1 MWAPLLN
8 GPSLPFALV
17 WASAGVAVVVQLWLI
32 IVGAAAALVV
42 AAIAAWAASYPTL
55 MDEDA
60 DYERQLREAIALSLA
75 EPAQPPA
82 LTEEDELKQAMALSL
97 QAPPAPAAASDP
109 IWQQAPE
116 QKEEHRGEEPLE
128 PANHFLALPDDVLA
142 LVLSQPLFRAT
153 DIQAQL
159 QDVLR
164 AGACCKAFAACVREA
179 SAVIAARHGWRLPP
193 DGIALMR
200 HLSKVVQDTKWVR
213 SILRDDSSFWWS
225 AGIDSESASRLLEFV
240 SCWDQEA
247 SLGFVGPLL
256 IYPEV
261 RRRHIP
267 ELSGLLIELATSVC
281 ESDPHRDA
289 KISSFL
295 RPLVGIMAQPGTPLD
310 TLWLAPRVSLLVK
323 KHMKFNGF
331 FGGNYETKCV
341 HRTQIVLLDLVG
353 FLEPHVLRSDPETY
367 TWLKNTLQILPKT
380 RLTASGVTV
389 ENGLVD
395 DDDTMWNTGLVAW
408 NERCEAQRLQLRSSG
423 DEGHDENLEAILD
436 KQIHGCFVSCGESN
450 AQQSQPDQTADS
462 QSLGTPPPWSSSDDS
477 WWSVTSHDI
486 FHAVYH
492 DSPVGRVQR
501 HDHPWAAPLGIP
513 GFLVTGLAIIP
524 NYYLYHLALYHCC
537 VHLPLLQVLHLK
549 RTCRLRWPH
558 LLGPPTR
565 VSAAHDL
572 NYWLRRELRELR
584 LIDVAMLWAAYGLL
598 MSFAACAPLLLLALI
613 CCYHPP
619 SAACFAACMLCCL
632 RSRRLRRARRR
643 AA

>member
-8 GPSLPFALV
+8 GPSLPFTSV

-42 AAIAAWAASYPTL
+42 AAIAAWAASYPT
-55 MDEDA
+55 
-60 DYERQLREAIALSLA
+60 
-75 EPAQPPA
+75 
-82 LTEEDELKQAMALSL
+82 
-97 QAPPAPAAASDP
+97 
-109 IWQQAPE
+109 WQAPE

-193 DGIALMR
+193 DGTALMR

-281 ESDPHRDA
+281 KSDPHRDA

-331 FGGNYETKCV
+331 FGGSYETRCFGV

-380 RLTASGVTV
+380 RLTASGGIFTV

-450 AQQSQPDQTADS
+450 AQQLQPDQTADS

-513 GFLVTGLAIIP
+513 GFLDIGLAIIP

-537 VHLPLLQVLHLK
+537 VRLPLLQVLHLK

-619 SAACFAACMLCCL
+619 SAAGFAACGLCCL

>member
-1 MWAPLLN
+1 MCAPLLN
-8 GPSLPFALV
+8 APSLPFASV

-42 AAIAAWAASYPTL
+42 AAIAAWAASYPT
-55 MDEDA
+55 
-60 DYERQLREAIALSLA
+60 
-75 EPAQPPA
+75 
-82 LTEEDELKQAMALSL
+82 
-97 QAPPAPAAASDP
+97 
-109 IWQQAPE
+109 WQAPE

-240 SCWDQEA
+240 SCWNQEA

-281 ESDPHRDA
+281 KGDPDRDA
-289 KISSFL
+289 KVTSFL

-323 KHMKFNGF
+323 KHMKFNGV
-331 FGGNYETKCV
+331 FGGSYETGCV

-367 TWLKNTLQILPKT
+367 TWLMNTLQIRPKT
-380 RLTASGVTV
+380 RLTTSGGVLYTV
-389 ENGLVD
+389 ENGVVNPN
-395 DDDTMWNTGLVAW
+395 DTMWNTGLVAW
-408 NERCEAQRLQLRSSG
+408 NERCEAQRLQLGSRG
-423 DEGHDENLEAILD
+423 DEGHDVNLEAILD
-436 KQIHGCFVSCGESN
+436 KQVRGCFASCS
-450 AQQSQPDQTADS
+450 A
-462 QSLGTPPPWSSSDDS
+462 LGTPPWSSKDS
-477 WWSVTSHDI
+477 WRSVKSQDI

-492 DSPVGRVQR
+492 DSPVGRVPR
-501 HDHPWAAPLGIP
+501 PDPPWGVPFFTP
-513 GFLVTGLAIIP
+513 P
-524 NYYLYHLALYHCC
+524 NYYYYHRYYY
-537 VHLPLLQVLHLK
+537 LPLLRLRHLQ
-549 RTCRLRWPH
+549 RTCGLRWSH
-558 LLGPPTR
+558 LWPP
-565 VSAAHDL
+565 
-572 NYWLRRELRELR
+572 
-584 LIDVAMLWAAYGLL
+584 
-598 MSFAACAPLLLLALI
+598 ACVKDALLAIVIVL
-613 CCYHPP
+613 
-619 SAACFAACMLCCL
+619 ALCC
-632 RSRRLRRARRR
+632 R

>member
-1 MWAPLLN
+1 MCAPLLN
-8 GPSLPFALV
+8 APSLPFASV

-97 QAPPAPAAASDP
+97 QAAST
-109 IWQQAPE
+109 WQAPE

-261 RRRHIP
+261 RRQHIP

-323 KHMKFNGF
+323 KHMKFNGVL
-331 FGGNYETKCV
+331 GGNYETSCV
-341 HRTQIVLLDLVG
+341 HRTQIALLDLVG
-353 FLEPHVLRSDPETY
+353 FLEPHVLRSDPDTY
-367 TWLKNTLQILPKT
+367 TWLMNTLQIRPKT
-380 RLTASGVTV
+380 RLTSSGGVFTV
-389 ENGLVD
+389 ENGVVN
-395 DDDTMWNTGLVAW
+395 DTMWNTGLVAW

-423 DEGHDENLEAILD
+423 DEGHDENLEAVLD
-436 KQIHGCFVSCGESN
+436 KQIRGCFVSCGGSN
-450 AQQSQPDQTADS
+450 AQQLQPDQTADFFG
-462 QSLGTPPPWSSSDDS
+462 QTPPPWSSSDS

-501 HDHPWAAPLGIP
+501 HDHPWAAPRRIP
-513 GFLVTGLAIIP
+513 GVLNYMRGGGLP
-524 NYYLYHLALYHCC
+524 DYYLHHLRFYHYC

-549 RTCRLRWPH
+549 RACRLRWPH

-572 NYWLRRELRELR
+572 NYWLRRDTELRQ
-584 LIDVAMLWAAYGLL
+584 IDVAMLWAAYGLL
-598 MSFAACAPLLLLALI
+598 MSFAACAPVPLLARLYSSFGVCPTAI
-613 CCYHPP
+613 E
-619 SAACFAACMLCCL
+619 AAIGCGLVCCL
-632 RSRRLRRARRR
+632 RCAARRGS
-643 AA
+643 A